1 MQKNYHIEKIE
12 GPRQLKSSSDSFL
25 KQLAHDIYTG
35 KVFTDRHITKRDKKD
50 LGMIFLAFGLL
61 DMIERK
67 KFLEQKPGLIYASME
82 KQAPRGVNGYPCFWG
97 FSYISIPDSIKVDQ
111 YYRQIDG
118 QMSQYKSH
126 EPVEYQS

>member
-1 MQKNYHIEKIE
+1 
-12 GPRQLKSSSDSFL
+12 
-25 KQLAHDIYTG
+25 
-35 KVFTDRHITKRDKKD
+35 
-50 LGMIFLAFGLL
+50 
-61 DMIERK
+61 
-67 KFLEQKPGLIYASME
+67 LIYASME
-82 KQAPRGVNGYPCFWG
+82 KQAPRGINGYPCFWG